1 MSRTGLAW
9 FNLRMTADEV
19 IADLRRQLAEASESS
34 ARSQRMLER
43 QSFQLDR
50 MQDQLERA
58 LGEIAALRKLLHK
71 PPPDEP
77 PPKGTGAPSG
87 SDGAAAPLSPTTP
100 PRDRPAPKKKGSFGR
115 NAIPASLPRVPES
128 VPPGVCSVCR
138 GASLKPLRAEVVEL
152 YDYVPAKVVV
162 REVTRPV
169 SRCMGCQHIQ
179 SAPYPDD
186 LIPRMRA
193 TPALIGHIVFEKY
206 GRHLPLHRVDKELMR
221 LGAEIPEAT
230 RDRWLQ
236 WAARQLDHLLPALKR
251 VAFDVGLL
259 HTDGTGLDVIEPKL
273 GTRLGQMA
281 VFGNHVATLF
291 DFTPTKHGLH
301 QRRFLGLEDKDG
313 QAPGPEVPRF
323 AGYVVADASSIADR
337 TFRHAALIECGCNAH
352 ARRKF
357 EDAETGFRKVA
368 GEALAFWTALYAIE
382 AEATRQALSADARFA
397 LRQARSAPIVADLRR
412 WLDAHLGTFLPQD
425 EITKALNYTN
435 NHWDALTRFLTDG
448 RIPID
453 NNWAERAVKAIAL
466 GRNAYMFAS
475 SDAAGRR
482 SATFYSFVATCL
494 QHQVDPYAWLACVLP
509 RIAATRKSD
518 LVDLLPTSWKRA
530 REQRAAA

>member
-1 MSRTGLAW
+1 
-9 FNLRMTADEV
+9 MTPEEI
-19 IADLRRQLAEASESS
+19 IARQERQLADERESN
-34 ARSQRMLER
+34 ARLQRMLER
-43 QSFQLDR
+43 QGFQLDR

-58 LGEIAALRKLLHK
+58 LGEIAALRRLLNK

-77 PPKGTGAPSG
+77 PPKG
-87 SDGAAAPLSPTTP
+87 AAPASTGPDTP
-100 PRDRPAPKKKGSFGR
+100 APAPPVTPDRPKAAPKKKGKFGR
-115 NAIPASLPRVPES
+115 NAIPAGLTRIPDAVPA
-128 VPPGVCSVCR
+128 GVCCVCQ
-138 GASLKPLRAEVVEL
+138 GATLKPLRDEVVEI
-152 YDYVPAKVVV
+152 YDYVPAKIVV
-162 REVTRPV
+162 RAVTRPV
-169 SRCMGCQHIQ
+169 CRCMACQHIQ
-179 SAPYPDD
+179 TASYPDD

-193 TPALIGHIVFEKY
+193 TPALIGHIIFEKY
-206 GRHLPLHRVDKELMR
+206 GRHLPLHRVDKELAR

-230 RDRWLQ
+230 RDRWLR
-236 WAARQLDHLLPALKR
+236 WAAKQLDTLFMALKR
-251 VAFDVGLL
+251 IAFAVGLI

-291 DFTPTKHGLH
+291 DFTPTKHGIH

-313 QAPGPEVPRF
+313 KAPGPEVPRF

-337 TFRHAALIECGCNAH
+337 TFLDRSLIECGCNAH

-357 EDAETGFRKVA
+357 EDAEVNFRKLA

-382 AEATRQALSADARFA
+382 AEATRAQLDADARLV
-397 LRQARSAPIVADLRR
+397 LRRTRSAPVVADFRR
-412 WLDAHLGTFLPQD
+412 WLDTHLGTFLPKD
-425 EITKALNYTN
+425 EITTALNYTN

-466 GRNAYMFAS
+466 GRNAYMFAG

-494 QHQVDPYAWLACVLP
+494 QHEVDPYDWLAWVLP
-509 RIAATRKSD
+509 RIATTRNSE
-518 LVDLLPTSWKRA
+518 LGDLLPINWKRD